1 MLSLVQTALASF
13 AGLIVLALWKIWPML
28 SRAYTSPLRNLP
40 GPPSPSWIYGNIK
53 AIQDEDNSVPQERW
67 AAEYGPVISYKGFFG
82 LSRLWTT
89 DTRALNH
96 ILTHSTDYQKSEA
109 ARRNVAKI
117 LGKGVL
123 FTEGDQHRQQRRI
136 MNPAFGPAQIRELTP
151 IFVEKAAEL
160 RDVWDAQLAADGSPT
175 RIEVLS
181 GLSKMTLDVIGLAG
195 FNYNFNSLSGK
206 PNELNAAFQEVLNPG
221 ANFTIFTFLKN
232 VFPALDIFPDERA
245 KRLDHAQ
252 DVMRRIGLQ
261 LIEEKKAQIA
271 REMSEGKSGG
281 VERKDIQG
289 RDLLTLLMKA
299 NMATDIPENQ
309 RLSHEDVLAQVP
321 TFLLAG
327 HETTS
332 TATMWCLYALT
343 QAPDVQK
350 KLRDELFT
358 LQTEAPTMD
367 ELNGL
372 PYLDAVVRETLRI
385 HAPVPTTMRVAT
397 KDDVIPIS
405 EPFVDRHGKVQDSIH
420 ISKGSP
426 IIIPVLSLNRST
438 ELWGADALEFKPE
451 RWIDPPETIS
461 GIPGVWGHILSFL
474 GGPRACI
481 GYRFSLVEMKALLFE
496 LVRAFEFEL
505 AVPASD
511 IQKKTSI
518 VQRPLLRSAPEQGS
532 QMPLLVRRFKRAQ

>member
-1 MLSLVQTALASF
+1 MLSLAQTTLLSL
-13 AGLIVLALWKIWPML
+13 AGLIVLALSKLWPMV
-28 SRAYTSPLRNLP
+28 SRAYNSSLKNLP
-40 GPPSPSWIYGNIK
+40 GPPSPSWFYGNIK

-67 AAEYGPVISYKGFFG
+67 AAEYGPVISYKGFLG

-96 ILTHSTDYQKSEA
+96 VLTHSTDYQKPEA
-109 ARRNVAKI
+109 ARRNLAKI
-117 LGKGVL
+117 LGKG
-123 FTEGDQHRQQRRI
+123 
-136 MNPAFGPAQIRELTP
+136 
-151 IFVEKAAEL
+151 
-160 RDVWDAQLAADGSPT
+160 
-175 RIEVLS
+175 
-181 GLSKMTLDVIGLAG
+181 
-195 FNYNFNSLSGK
+195 FNYNFDSLRGK
-206 PNELNAAFQEVLNPG
+206 PNELNAAFQEVFNPG
-221 ANFTIFTFLKN
+221 TNFTIFMFLKN

-252 DVMRRIGLQ
+252 EVMRRIGLQ

-281 VERKDIQG
+281 VERKDVQG

-299 NMATDIPENQ
+299 NMATDIPDNQ
-309 RLSHEDVLAQVP
+309 RLSDEDVLAQVP
-321 TFLLAG
+321 TFLVAG

-343 QAPDVQK
+343 QAPEVQK
-350 KLRDELFT
+350 KLRDEMFT

-367 ELNGL
+367 ELSSL
-372 PYLDAVVRETLRI
+372 PYLDAVVRETLRV
-385 HAPVPTTMRVAT
+385 HAPVPTTMRIAT
-397 KDDVIPIS
+397 KDDVIPVS
-405 EPFVDRHGKVQDSIH
+405 EPFVDRHGKLQDSIH

-451 RWIDPPETIS
+451 RWINPPEAIS
-461 GIPGVWGHILSFL
+461 SIPGVWGHMLSFL

-481 GYRFSLVEMKALLFE
+481 GYRFSLIEMKALLFA

-532 QMPLLVRRFKRAQ
+532 QMPLLVRRFKRAQG